1 MRVIVAED
9 SGLYR
14 GLLVQLL
21 SGSGFAVIGEAA
33 SAEELLARVDADP
46 PDLVLVDIRMPPT
59 WTDDG
64 LRAALEIRQRHPQV
78 AIVVLSQYGE
88 AEYATQLA
96 QGLGRRAGYLLK
108 ERATGI
114 TELLDTVNRVVA
126 GELVIDP
133 LVVEQLLKRPRAPNP
148 LERLSQRELQT
159 LQLMAEGRSNVA
171 IAERLHVTVAAV
183 ERHIVV
189 IRQKLGLRRDEDDPL
204 ARQDSARVLTVLAY
218 LRYTRQLPDPQPPPG
233 GQRR

>member
-14 GLLVQLL
+14 GLLVRLL
-21 SGSGFAVIGEAA
+21 SGSGFAVTGEAA
-33 SAEELLARVDADP
+33 SAEELLVRVDADP

-64 LRAALEIRQRHPQV
+64 LRAALSIRQRHPQV

-96 QGLGRRAGYLLK
+96 QGLGGRAGYLLK

-148 LERLSQRELQT
+148 LERLSQRERQT
-159 LQLMAEGRSNVA
+159 LQLMAEGGAVA
-171 IAERLHVTVAAV
+171 S
-183 ERHIVV
+183 
-189 IRQKLGLRRDEDDPL
+189 GWWL
-204 ARQDSARVLTVLAY
+204 AR
-218 LRYTRQLPDPQPPPG
+218 
-233 GQRR
+233 